1 MTNAK
6 LLIVADDFTG
16 GLDTGVQFARQG
28 VAARVVV
35 NPGETG
41 DWTQTDG
48 QVLVAV
54 TESRHMTPEAAY
66 AVVFRIVAEA
76 KRAGIPHIYK
86 KADSALRGNI
96 GAELSAALAASGADM
111 LPFLP
116 AFPRLNRTTA
126 GGLHYIDGV
135 PVSASVFGRDPFN
148 PVLDSDVRRLIAA
161 QTNAPVCS
169 AAPGTLAAGRGICV
183 VDAGSD
189 EDLERAGARLVELD
203 ALSVSAGC
211 AGFAAFLP
219 SLLGLNTG
227 APPAMPALGDGLLVV
242 CGSVNPTTRRQL
254 DWAEGRGFTRL
265 RLTPAQKLEPNAVAP
280 PLPRAR
286 WLILDANDPDPDN
299 APTLLYARARGYDLD
314 QVRRRITASLA
325 EALAA
330 AEPEWPGAL
339 LITGGDTLLAC
350 LTRLGGQGI
359 EPLLE
364 LFPGVVL
371 SKCSLAGR
379 ERIIISKSGGFGD
392 ETLLT
397 DLKELIEEG
406 HIQE

>member
-16 GLDTGVQFARQG
+16 GLDTGVQFTRQG
-28 VAARVVV
+28 VAARIVV
-35 NPGETG
+35 NPDGTG
-41 DWTQTDG
+41 DWTQTDV

-54 TESRHMTPEAAY
+54 TETRRLSPEAAY

-76 KRAGIPHIYK
+76 KRAGIPNIYK
-86 KADSALRGNI
+86 KTDSALRGNI

-116 AFPRLNRTTA
+116 AFPCLNRITV
-126 GGLHYIDGV
+126 GGRHTIDGM
-135 PVSASVFGRDPFN
+135 PVSESVFGHDPFN
-148 PVLDSDVRRLIAA
+148 PVPDSDVPRLIAA
-161 QTNAPVCS
+161 QTDVAVWNATS
-169 AAPGTLAAGRGICV
+169 ETLAAGLGICV
-183 VDAGSD
+183 VDAESD
-189 EDLERAGARLVELD
+189 EDLESAGARLGELG

-219 SLLGLNTG
+219 SLLKLRTG

-242 CGSVNPTTRRQL
+242 CGSVNPVTRRQL
-254 DWAEGRGFTRL
+254 DWAEGHGFTRL
-265 RLTPAQKLEPNAVAP
+265 CLTSAQKLEPGAVDA

-286 WLILDANDPDPDN
+286 WLILDANDSDLDS
-299 APTLLYARARGYDLD
+299 APTRAYALARGYDPD
-314 QVRRRITASLA
+314 EARRRVAASLA
-325 EALAA
+325 ETFAAL
-330 AEPEWPGAL
+330 EPEWPGAL
-339 LITGGDTLLAC
+339 LITGGDTLLEC

-379 ERIIISKSGGFGD
+379 ERMIISKSGGFGG

-397 DLKELIEEG
+397 DLKDLIERA
-406 HIQE
+406 